1 MIIAPF
7 LLKKLGE
14 VVLAIQNALKGCVI
28 RRRYGTSTM

>member
-14 VVLAIQNALKGCVI
+14 MVLAIQNALKGCII
-28 RRRYGTSTM
+28 RWGYGTTTM